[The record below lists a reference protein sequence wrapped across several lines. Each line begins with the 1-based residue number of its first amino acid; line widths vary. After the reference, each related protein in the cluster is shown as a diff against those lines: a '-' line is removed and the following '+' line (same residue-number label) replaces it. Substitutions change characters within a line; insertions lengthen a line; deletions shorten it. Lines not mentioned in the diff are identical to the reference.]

1 MVLSV
6 SKVLD
11 WLLLLYVHFIST
23 IYIYIMYMNIYVY
36 VYVLISSYFGCC
48 GCSIIYCILV
58 DALVVCDGDVGVDDV
73 CVESFATKFREVKKK
88 LRYSKVLFCLVLF

>member
-1 MVLSV
+1 
-6 SKVLD
+6 
-11 WLLLLYVHFIST
+11 
-23 IYIYIMYMNIYVY
+23 MYMNIYVY

-73 CVESFATKFREVKKK
+73 CVESFATKFREATKSGGIV
-88 LRYSKVLFCLVLF
+88 RSYFAWCCFNT